1 MKRKR
6 GRSPK
11 RRATPSKSSEAE
23 VRTQLAQ
30 VERDPG
36 VGNRVMLTVA
46 GLLRQPLIWLAMA
59 LVTFSLLATLVV
71 AGRPEPVW
79 LVSPEFTEPWQ
90 KMLDEA
96 PGALDWRL
104 VEWQPGD
111 EPDGM
116 PARSYGFIVSAQ
128 PEPDVGDHQRVVVH
142 HHLAR
147 RLSANGRFALAIDP
161 WLVFRR
167 HTTASLSYAAVSGSA
182 QPDSSGGSGALLLPG
197 GEETAVRAWVAQL
210 LQPTPAVF
218 ETDTQRWDQTQA
230 SLARSGRFQRGAL
243 TYDWQD
249 IWPRLFAPGPAWVY
263 APLSSVQQLP
273 GDRTSVLEADR
284 FPIPDSWNEYGL
296 QARVLWARPMEQANG
311 LHQRRIER
319 ELAEAREWL
328 LLPGTQTEI
337 AAALKWAPAQ
347 RQARPLNPPAAAAQR
362 AWLASSYVWEDT
374 ARESRN

>member
-1 MKRKR
+1 MKSKG

-11 RRATPSKSSEAE
+11 RRATPGKSSGAE
-23 VRTQLAQ
+23 VRTQLAR
-30 VERDPG
+30 VERAPG
-36 VGNRVMLTVA
+36 VGHRVLLTVA

-59 LVTFSLLATLVV
+59 LVTFSLLAILIV

-79 LVSPEFTEPWQ
+79 LVSPEFIEPWQ

-96 PGALDWRL
+96 PGALDWTL
-104 VEWQPGD
+104 VEWQP
-111 EPDGM
+111 EDGADGI
-116 PARSYGFIVSAQ
+116 PPQSYGFIVSAQ
-128 PEPDVGDHQRVVVH
+128 PEPGGGDNQRVAVH

-147 RLSANGRFALAIDP
+147 RLSANGRLALAIDP

-167 HTTASLSYAAVSGSA
+167 HTTEALSYAAISGSA
-182 QPDSSGGSGALLLPG
+182 QPDSSGGSATLLLPG
-197 GEETAVRAWVAQL
+197 GDATAVRAWGAQL
-210 LQPTPAVF
+210 MQLTPAVF
-218 ETDTQRWDQTQA
+218 ETDIQRWEETCA
-230 SLARSGRFQRGAL
+230 RLAQSGRFQRGAL

-263 APLSSVQQLP
+263 APLSRVQQLP

-296 QARVLWARPMEQANG
+296 QARVLWASPIEQANR
-311 LHQRRIER
+311 LYRERIER
-319 ELAEAREWL
+319 DMAETREWL
-328 LLPGTQTEI
+328 QRPGTQTEI

-362 AWLASSYVWEDT
+362 AWLASSYVWEDI
-374 ARESRN
+374 ARDSRN

>member
-1 MKRKR
+1 MKTAGSRHP
-6 GRSPK
+6 G
-11 RRATPSKSSEAE
+11 TPSSADRTRSGSSS
-23 VRTQLAQ
+23 
-30 VERDPG
+30 G
-36 VGNRVMLTVA
+36 RVVVLVSA
-46 GLLRQPLIWLAMA
+46 LLFPL
-59 LVTFSLLATLVV
+59 LLATAAAILLMSPPQ
-71 AGRPEPVW
+71 GVW
-79 LVSPEFTEPWQ
+79 LVSSEFAPAWQ
-90 KMLDEA
+90 AVLAATPDS
-96 PGALDWRL
+96 LQWRL

-210 LQPTPAVF
+210 MQPTPAVF

-311 LHQRRIER
+311 LHKRRIER

-347 RQARPLNPPAAAAQR
+347 RQARPLNPSAGAAQR